1 MLWMCGIILTITEG
15 IVLYSLT
22 LKFNCKKQWSNN
34 KKYIWIILRQWL
46 NIRQVYILVSNQV
59 VWMYQVTN
67 PPKKSNLKGRTHYNS
82 TCNLKQIN
90 KSKNPN
96 YGWALGLS
104 HKFCDSETWKKQ
116 IPVRSVTTNVS
127 TNKPSYDPFYSR
139 LGPWAWQ
146 VLAGGPQSSD
156 SKEGLYEEHLRDNT
170 GISFLREDVR
180 GEVGMQLCRGVNFS
194 LCTKWGNLG
203 LYTICLKRYGLL

>member
-1 MLWMCGIILTITEG
+1 MTKHKTS
-15 IVLYSLT
+15 LYLGFKSSCV
-22 LKFNCKKQWSNN
+22 N
-34 KKYIWIILRQWL
+34 
-46 NIRQVYILVSNQV
+46 VSGHK
-59 VWMYQVTN
+59 

-82 TCNLKQIN
+82 TCNVKQIN

-116 IPVRSVTTNVS
+116 IPVRVVTTNVS

-180 GEVGMQLCRGVNFS
+180 GEVGMRLCRGVNFS